1 MFLCRSATILGY
13 VFLIQMDTVYCFN
26 ISWIQP
32 ISPNTFSI
40 AEYMGIRHITSD
52 ILREYENI
60 TVREMINSI

>member
-1 MFLCRSATILGY
+1 
-13 VFLIQMDTVYCFN
+13 MDTVYCFN

-40 AEYMGIRHITSD
+40 AVYMGIRHITSD
-52 ILREYENI
+52 LLREYENI